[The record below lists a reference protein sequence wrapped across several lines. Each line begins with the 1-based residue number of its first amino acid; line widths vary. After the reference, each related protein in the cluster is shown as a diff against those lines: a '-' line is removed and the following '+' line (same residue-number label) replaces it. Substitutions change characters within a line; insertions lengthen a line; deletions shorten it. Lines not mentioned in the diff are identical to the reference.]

1 MRIIVDT
8 HKKCKRVGQ
17 TLMGTSIVTTADN
30 FKLNIVADKTWEGVE
45 DIMRD
50 TV

>member
-1 MRIIVDT
+1 MGIIADAHFKT
-8 HKKCKRVGQ
+8 KRVDQ

-30 FKLNIVADKTWEGVE
+30 IKLNIVADKTWEGVE